1 MAETTTLGNSLNTD
15 MSAMPFMGST
25 KEAQDYSSKALPL
38 MKEQIAG
45 EAGLEKE
52 KLLQKASEFGAK
64 SKSER
69 EYQQQATGLYKE
81 AENKELEYPRPEFH
95 PTKENAQSLG
105 ELFSL
110 VATMGV
116 MLGGGGK
123 MAAQG
128 ALDSMTGMLKGWQSG
143 RKDLYEKELK
153 EFDKE
158 YKRVQD
164 IRTDIQN
171 KLQKG
176 MQLAS
181 IDKEASYSE
190 LQQAAA
196 LSGASSIVQSYI
208 KAGQP
213 KMALDLMNKAISI
226 DKDVLDRQQKAE
238 QHRQSMFSSHAA
250 NYQYFQNPDG
260 TVIAINTKNPQDVQ
274 TLSKETSDLLRG
286 ANKLGGTKKEKDLKK
301 GETVAQNMSEIIGQK
316 IDIDTAAKIAA
327 THDFTRKL
335 QDLKTTN
342 VKLGNVSGIAVN
354 FSNQI
359 NQFLTRKVGENGYIT
374 QADMDEAKTNLDSD
388 KSFQGLSDKSKI
400 MAKKELDTVMS
411 YLQTKYGNRA
421 PVAEFRAANSVL
433 SRKSSSATSYNA
445 ILDNEITAA
454 NQRLAPLVNPKQ
466 AKSIYDY
473 LDKNADEITN
483 ILNPEKTSDLENLLK
498 QNNLPYEPNKF
509 DYMILDGVVHSKPK
523 AKVQ

>member
-1 MAETTTLGNSLNTD
+1 MAETTLSASLGTD
-15 MSAMPFMGST
+15 MSLIPYMGSS
-25 KEAQDYSSKALPL
+25 KEAKAYSEKAVPL
-38 MKEQIAG
+38 LKQQVEG
-45 EAGLEKE
+45 EAELKKE
-52 KLLQKASEFGAK
+52 EMLQQGRGFEAKAKAERGYQNIAK
-64 SKSER
+64 D
-69 EYQQQATGLYKE
+69 LNKE

-226 DKDVLDRQQKAE
+226 DKDVKDRQQRASEAQSRLLQQERHHQETMASQKAKSLLKSGDQALFINE
-238 QHRQSMFSSHAA
+238 Q
-250 NYQYFQNPDG
+250 
-260 TVIAINTKNPQDVQ
+260 T
-274 TLSKETSDLLRG
+274 G
-286 ANKLGGTKKEKDLKK
+286 ANLSPKDAQEVSLAALSVGHAYSLLGKVQEHP
-301 GETVAQNMSEIIGQK
+301 EWIG
-316 IDIDTAAKIAA
+316 
-327 THDFTRKL
+327 R
-335 QDLKTTN
+335 
-342 VKLGNVSGIAVN
+342 SG
-354 FSNQI
+354 QI
-359 NQFLTRKVGENGYIT
+359 KQFFNRYVDSLNNNKPLP
-374 QADMDEAKTNLDSD
+374 ADDPSLASD
-388 KSFQGLSDKSKI
+388 KSGQEALVFAKDYAAYLVNYERSIAGGTRGFTVQFQKRFNDLLNQNQFNASGFNNLMNQQIDEISRTAVAKSPEKLNKNNITKMGMIVYGDDPYALKAYQGIQKNTSDQKVASKLDVEETAKANNI
-400 MAKKELDTVMS
+400 TVEEAKK
-411 YLQTKYGNRA
+411 
-421 PVAEFRAANSVL
+421 
-433 SRKSSSATSYNA
+433 
-445 ILDNEITAA
+445 
-454 NQRLAPLVNPKQ
+454 RL
-466 AKSIYDY
+466 
-473 LDKNADEITN
+473 
-483 ILNPEKTSDLENLLK
+483 
-498 QNNLPYEPNKF
+498 
-509 DYMILDGVVHSKPK
+509 K
-523 AKVQ
+523 AKNFKIEGE

>member
-1 MAETTTLGNSLNTD
+1 MAETTLGASLGTD
-15 MSAMPFMGST
+15 MSLTPYMGSS
-25 KEAQDYSSKALPL
+25 KEAKAYSEKAAPL
-38 MKEQIAG
+38 LEQQVKG
-45 EAGLEKE
+45 EAELKKE
-52 KLLQKASEFGAK
+52 EMLQQGRGFEAKAKAERGYQNIAK
-64 SKSER
+64 D
-69 EYQQQATGLYKE
+69 LNKE

-226 DKDVLDRQQKAE
+226 DKDVKDRQQRASEAQSRLLQQERHHQETMALQKAKSLLKSGDQASFINE
-238 QHRQSMFSSHAA
+238 Q
-250 NYQYFQNPDG
+250 
-260 TVIAINTKNPQDVQ
+260 T
-274 TLSKETSDLLRG
+274 G
-286 ANKLGGTKKEKDLKK
+286 ANLSPKDAQEVSLAALSVGHAYSLLGKVQEHP
-301 GETVAQNMSEIIGQK
+301 EWIG
-316 IDIDTAAKIAA
+316 
-327 THDFTRKL
+327 R
-335 QDLKTTN
+335 
-342 VKLGNVSGIAVN
+342 SG
-354 FSNQI
+354 QI
-359 NQFLTRKVGENGYIT
+359 KQFFNRYVDSLNNNKPLP
-374 QADMDEAKTNLDSD
+374 ADDPSLASD
-388 KSFQGLSDKSKI
+388 KSGQEALVFAKDYAAYLVNYERSIAGGTRGFTVQFQKRFNDLLNQNQFNASGFNNLMNQQIDEISRTAIAKSPEKLNKNNITKMGMITYGDDPYALKAYQGIQKNTSDQKVASKLDVEETAKANNI
-400 MAKKELDTVMS
+400 TVEEAKK
-411 YLQTKYGNRA
+411 
-421 PVAEFRAANSVL
+421 
-433 SRKSSSATSYNA
+433 
-445 ILDNEITAA
+445 
-454 NQRLAPLVNPKQ
+454 RL
-466 AKSIYDY
+466 
-473 LDKNADEITN
+473 
-483 ILNPEKTSDLENLLK
+483 
-498 QNNLPYEPNKF
+498 
-509 DYMILDGVVHSKPK
+509 K
-523 AKVQ
+523 AKNFKIEGE

>member
-25 KEAQDYSSKALPL
+25 KEAQDYSKRALPL
-38 MKEQIAG
+38 MKDQIAG

-226 DKDVLDRQQKAE
+226 DKDVKDRQQRASEAQSRLLQQERHHQETMASQKAKSLLKSGDQASFINE
-238 QHRQSMFSSHAA
+238 Q
-250 NYQYFQNPDG
+250 
-260 TVIAINTKNPQDVQ
+260 T
-274 TLSKETSDLLRG
+274 G
-286 ANKLGGTKKEKDLKK
+286 ANLSPKDAQEVSLAALSVGHAYSLLGKVQEHP
-301 GETVAQNMSEIIGQK
+301 EWIG
-316 IDIDTAAKIAA
+316 
-327 THDFTRKL
+327 R
-335 QDLKTTN
+335 
-342 VKLGNVSGIAVN
+342 SG
-354 FSNQI
+354 QI
-359 NQFLTRKVGENGYIT
+359 KQFFNRYVDSLNNNKPLP
-374 QADMDEAKTNLDSD
+374 ADDPSLASD
-388 KSFQGLSDKSKI
+388 KSGQEALVFAKDYAAYLVNYERSLAGGARGFTVQFQKRFNDLLNQNQFNASGFNSLMNQQIDEISRTAVAKSPEKLNKNNITKMGMIIYGDDPYALKAYQGIQKNTSDQKVASKLDVEETAKANNI
-400 MAKKELDTVMS
+400 TVEEAKK
-411 YLQTKYGNRA
+411 
-421 PVAEFRAANSVL
+421 
-433 SRKSSSATSYNA
+433 
-445 ILDNEITAA
+445 
-454 NQRLAPLVNPKQ
+454 RL
-466 AKSIYDY
+466 
-473 LDKNADEITN
+473 
-483 ILNPEKTSDLENLLK
+483 
-498 QNNLPYEPNKF
+498 
-509 DYMILDGVVHSKPK
+509 K
-523 AKVQ
+523 AKNFKIEGE

>member
-226 DKDVLDRQQKAE
+226 DKDVKDRQQRASEAQSRLLQQERHHQETMASQKAKSLLKSGDQALFINE
-238 QHRQSMFSSHAA
+238 Q
-250 NYQYFQNPDG
+250 
-260 TVIAINTKNPQDVQ
+260 T
-274 TLSKETSDLLRG
+274 G
-286 ANKLGGTKKEKDLKK
+286 ANLSPKDAQEVSLAALSVGHAYSLLGKVQEHP
-301 GETVAQNMSEIIGQK
+301 EWIG
-316 IDIDTAAKIAA
+316 
-327 THDFTRKL
+327 R
-335 QDLKTTN
+335 
-342 VKLGNVSGIAVN
+342 SG
-354 FSNQI
+354 QI
-359 NQFLTRKVGENGYIT
+359 KQFFNRYVDSLNNNKPLP
-374 QADMDEAKTNLDSD
+374 ADDPSLASD
-388 KSFQGLSDKSKI
+388 KSGQEALVF
-400 MAKKELDTVMS
+400 AKD
-411 YLQTKYGNRA
+411 Y
-421 PVAEFRAANSVL
+421 AA
-433 SRKSSSATSYNA
+433 Y
-445 ILDNEITAA
+445 
-454 NQRLAPLVNPKQ
+454 LVNYERSIAGGTRGFTVQFQKRFNDLLNQ
-466 AKSIYDY
+466 NQFNASGFNNLMNQQIDEISRTAVAKS
-473 LDKNADEITN
+473 
-483 ILNPEKTSDLENLLK
+483 PEKLNKNNITKMGMIVYGDDPYALK
-498 QNNLPYEPNKF
+498 AYQ
-509 DYMILDGVVHSKPK
+509 GATQGAPK
-523 AKVQ
+523 TFKSEAEAEDAFKKGTIKKGTKVIINGIAGTWD

>member
-1 MAETTTLGNSLNTD
+1 MAETTNDLNSLTKSLGAD
-15 MSAMPFMGST
+15 FPVLPVSKGKKPVSSQEYSDTLIKIAPEKIKAIEAMGT
-25 KEAQDYSSKALPL
+25 AEQKQKEIQAGGKRKVTEDYAKVAHEDTEKYD
-38 MKEQIAG
+38 KEF
-45 EAGLEKE
+45 E
-52 KLLQKASEFGAK
+52 KLKQ
-64 SKSER
+64 
-69 EYQQQATGLYKE
+69 
-81 AENKELEYPRPEFH
+81 PEFA

-116 MLGGGGK
+116 MLGGSGK

-128 ALDSMTGMLKGWQSG
+128 AMDAMTGMLKGWQSG
-143 RKDLYEKELK
+143 RKDLYERQLK
-153 EFDKE
+153 EYDKE
-158 YKRVQD
+158 TKRID
-164 IRTDIQN
+164 SERTALTN
-171 KLQKG
+171 KLSRLS
-176 MQLAS
+176 QLRL
-181 IDKEASYSE
+181 IDKEAAYA
-190 LQQAAA
+190 LQAEIEAQFPGVIAAT
-196 LSGASSIVQSYI
+196 VRNQ
-208 KAGQP
+208 
-213 KMALDLMNKAISI
+213 SI
-226 DKDVLDRQQKAE
+226 DVVYKMVESLQKQATSRE
-238 QHRQSMFSSHAA
+238 EKEESLKLRRDIAAMKSS
-250 NYQYFQNPDG
+250 
-260 TVIAINTKNPQDVQ
+260 V
-274 TLSKETSDLLRG
+274 
-286 ANKLGGTKKEKDLKK
+286 GGGGRKEKDLKK
-301 GETVAQNMSEIIGQK
+301 GETVAQNMSEVIGQK

-374 QADMDEAKTNLDSD
+374 QALMDEAKTNLDSD

-509 DYMILDGVVHSKPK
+509 DYMILDGVVHSKLK

>member
-116 MLGGGGK
+116 MLGGSGK

-226 DKDVLDRQQKAE
+226 DKDVKDRQQRASEAQSRLLQQERHHQETMASQKAKSLLKSGDQALFINE
-238 QHRQSMFSSHAA
+238 Q
-250 NYQYFQNPDG
+250 
-260 TVIAINTKNPQDVQ
+260 T
-274 TLSKETSDLLRG
+274 G
-286 ANKLGGTKKEKDLKK
+286 ANLSPKDAQEVSLAALSVGHAYSLLGKVQEHP
-301 GETVAQNMSEIIGQK
+301 EWIG
-316 IDIDTAAKIAA
+316 
-327 THDFTRKL
+327 R
-335 QDLKTTN
+335 
-342 VKLGNVSGIAVN
+342 SG
-354 FSNQI
+354 QI
-359 NQFLTRKVGENGYIT
+359 KQFFNRYVDSLNNNKPLP
-374 QADMDEAKTNLDSD
+374 ADDPSLASD
-388 KSFQGLSDKSKI
+388 KSGQEALVFAKDYAAYLVNYERSIAGGTRGFTVQFQKRFNDLLNQNQFNASGFNNLMNQQIDEISRTAVAKSPEKLNKNNITKMGMIVYGDDPYALKAYQGIQKNTSDQKVASKLDVEETAKANNI
-400 MAKKELDTVMS
+400 TVEEAKK
-411 YLQTKYGNRA
+411 
-421 PVAEFRAANSVL
+421 
-433 SRKSSSATSYNA
+433 
-445 ILDNEITAA
+445 
-454 NQRLAPLVNPKQ
+454 RL
-466 AKSIYDY
+466 
-473 LDKNADEITN
+473 
-483 ILNPEKTSDLENLLK
+483 
-498 QNNLPYEPNKF
+498 
-509 DYMILDGVVHSKPK
+509 K
-523 AKVQ
+523 AKNFKIEGE

>member
-25 KEAQDYSSKALPL
+25 KEAQNYSSKALPL
-38 MKEQIAG
+38 MKDQIAG

-116 MLGGGGK
+116 MLGGSGK

-226 DKDVLDRQQKAE
+226 DKDVKDRQQRASEAQSRLLQQERHHQETMASQKAKSLLKSGDQALFINE
-238 QHRQSMFSSHAA
+238 Q
-250 NYQYFQNPDG
+250 
-260 TVIAINTKNPQDVQ
+260 T
-274 TLSKETSDLLRG
+274 G
-286 ANKLGGTKKEKDLKK
+286 ANLSPKDAQEVSLAALSVGHAYSLLGKVQEHP
-301 GETVAQNMSEIIGQK
+301 EWIG
-316 IDIDTAAKIAA
+316 
-327 THDFTRKL
+327 R
-335 QDLKTTN
+335 
-342 VKLGNVSGIAVN
+342 SG
-354 FSNQI
+354 QI
-359 NQFLTRKVGENGYIT
+359 KQFFNRYVDSLNNNKPLP
-374 QADMDEAKTNLDSD
+374 ADDPSLASD
-388 KSFQGLSDKSKI
+388 KSGQEALVFAKDYAAYLVNYERSIAGGTRGFTVQFQKRFNDLLNQNQFNASGFNNLMNQQIDEISRTAVAKSPEKLNKNNITKMGMIVYGDDPYALKAYQGIQKNTSDQKVASKLDVEETAKANNI
-400 MAKKELDTVMS
+400 TVEEAKK
-411 YLQTKYGNRA
+411 
-421 PVAEFRAANSVL
+421 
-433 SRKSSSATSYNA
+433 
-445 ILDNEITAA
+445 
-454 NQRLAPLVNPKQ
+454 RL
-466 AKSIYDY
+466 
-473 LDKNADEITN
+473 
-483 ILNPEKTSDLENLLK
+483 
-498 QNNLPYEPNKF
+498 
-509 DYMILDGVVHSKPK
+509 K
-523 AKVQ
+523 AKNFKIEGE